1 MGADFMDIEI
11 KEAAIEQLLK
21 VNYKEYEGVRIE
33 AIYVGSCSI
42 YVEHELKIDNKN
54 EDDER
59 FIIAGVPILISSESK
74 KHLPDKVFLNYSDG
88 LGYKLYSDDETLRY
102 NLQLKRVN

>member
-1 MGADFMDIEI
+1 MGAGFMDIEI

-21 VNYKEYEGVRIE
+21 MNYKENEGVRIE

-42 YVEHELKIDNKN
+42 YVEHELNIDNKN

>member
-1 MGADFMDIEI
+1 MDIEI

-21 VNYKEYEGVRIE
+21 MNYKENEGVRIE

-42 YVEHELKIDNKN
+42 YVEHEMKIDNKN

>member
-1 MGADFMDIEI
+1 MDIEI

-21 VNYKEYEGVRIE
+21 MNYKENEGVRIE

-102 NLQLKRVN
+102 NLQLKKVN

>member
-1 MGADFMDIEI
+1 MGAGFMDIEI

-21 VNYKEYEGVRIE
+21 MNYKENEGVRIE

-74 KHLPDKVFLNYSDG
+74 KHLPAKVFLNYSDG
-88 LGYKLYSDDETLRY
+88 LGYKIYSDDETLRY

>member
-1 MGADFMDIEI
+1 MDIEI

-21 VNYKEYEGVRIE
+21 MNYKENEGVRIE

-42 YVEHELKIDNKN
+42 YVEHELNIDNKN

>member
-1 MGADFMDIEI
+1 MDIEI

-21 VNYKEYEGVRIE
+21 MNYKENEGVRIE

-88 LGYKLYSDDETLRY
+88 LGFKLYSDDETLRY

>member
-1 MGADFMDIEI
+1 MGAGFMNIEI

-21 VNYKEYEGVRIE
+21 VNYKENEGIRIE

>member
-1 MGADFMDIEI
+1 MNIEI
-11 KEAAIEQLLK
+11 KEAAVKQLK
-21 VNYKEYEGVRIE
+21 KENYKENEGVRIE

-54 EDDER
+54 EDDEK
-59 FIIAGVPILISSESK
+59 FIIDGVPILISSESK
-74 KHLPDKVFLNYSDG
+74 KHLPDKVFLNFSDS
-88 LGYKLYSDDETLRY
+88 LGYKLYSDEETLRY

>member
-1 MGADFMDIEI
+1 MGAGFMNIEI

-21 VNYKEYEGVRIE
+21 VNYKENEGVRIE

-59 FIIAGVPILISSESK
+59 FIIAGIPILISSESK
-74 KHLPDKVFLNYSDG
+74 KHLPEKVFLNYSNG

>member
-1 MGADFMDIEI
+1 MDIEI

-21 VNYKEYEGVRIE
+21 MNYKENEGVRIE

-59 FIIAGVPILISSESK
+59 FIINGVPIIISSESK

>member
-1 MGADFMDIEI
+1 MDIEI

-21 VNYKEYEGVRIE
+21 MNYQENEGVRIE

>member
-1 MGADFMDIEI
+1 MGAGFMNIEI
-11 KEAAIEQLLK
+11 KEAALEQLLK
-21 VNYKEYEGVRIE
+21 VNYKENEGVRIE

-59 FIIAGVPILISSESK
+59 FIIEGSP
-74 KHLPDKVFLNYSDG
+74 Y
-88 LGYKLYSDDETLRY
+88 
-102 NLQLKRVN
+102 

>member
-1 MGADFMDIEI
+1 MDIEI

-21 VNYKEYEGVRIE
+21 MNYKENEGVRIE

-42 YVEHELKIDNKN
+42 YVEHELKIDNKK

>member
-1 MGADFMDIEI
+1 MNIEI

-21 VNYKEYEGVRIE
+21 VNYKENEGVRIE

-88 LGYKLYSDDETLRY
+88 LGYKLYSADETLRY

>member
-1 MGADFMDIEI
+1 MGAGFMDIEI
-11 KEAAIEQLLK
+11 KQAAIEQLLK
-21 VNYKEYEGVRIE
+21 MNYKENEGVRIE

>member
-21 VNYKEYEGVRIE
+21 VNYKENEGVRIE

-88 LGYKLYSDDETLRY
+88 LGFKLYSDDETLRY

>member
-1 MGADFMDIEI
+1 MDIEI

-21 VNYKEYEGVRIE
+21 MNYKENEGIRIE

>member
-1 MGADFMDIEI
+1 MDIEI

-21 VNYKEYEGVRIE
+21 MNYKENEGVRIE

-42 YVEHELKIDNKN
+42 YVEHEMKIDNKN

-59 FIIAGVPILISSESK
+59 FIINGVPILISSESK

>member
-1 MGADFMDIEI
+1 MDIEI

-21 VNYKEYEGVRIE
+21 MNYKENEGVRIE

-59 FIIAGVPILISSESK
+59 FIINGIPILISSESK

>member
-1 MGADFMDIEI
+1 MGAGFMDIEI

-21 VNYKEYEGVRIE
+21 MNYKENEGVRIE

-88 LGYKLYSDDETLRY
+88 LGFKLYSDDETLRY

>member
-1 MGADFMDIEI
+1 MNIEI

-21 VNYKEYEGVRIE
+21 VNYKENEGVRIE

-59 FIIAGVPILISSESK
+59 FIIAGIPILISSESK
-74 KHLPDKVFLNYSDG
+74 KHLPDKVFLNYSNG
-88 LGYKLYSDDETLRY
+88 LGYKLYSDDETLSY

>member
-1 MGADFMDIEI
+1 MDIEI

-21 VNYKEYEGVRIE
+21 VNYKENEGVRIE

-74 KHLPDKVFLNYSDG
+74 KHLSDKVYLNYSDG

>member
-1 MGADFMDIEI
+1 MDIEI

-21 VNYKEYEGVRIE
+21 VNYEENEGVRIE

-42 YVEHELKIDNKN
+42 YVEHELKIDNMN

>member
-1 MGADFMDIEI
+1 MDIEI
-11 KEAAIEQLLK
+11 KQAAIEQLLK
-21 VNYKEYEGVRIE
+21 MNYKENEGVRIE

>member
-1 MGADFMDIEI
+1 MDIEI

-21 VNYKEYEGVRIE
+21 MNYEENEGVRIE

-42 YVEHELKIDNKN
+42 YVEHELKIDNMN